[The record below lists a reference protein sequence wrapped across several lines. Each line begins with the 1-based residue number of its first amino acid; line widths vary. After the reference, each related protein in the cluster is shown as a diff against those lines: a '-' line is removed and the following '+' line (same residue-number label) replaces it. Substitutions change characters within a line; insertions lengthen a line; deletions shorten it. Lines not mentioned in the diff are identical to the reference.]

1 MYIQNL
7 TTFYAPTKLLL
18 NEKSTNWDGVSPKL
32 FSFVYY
38 EYFSLEL
45 LGALNPFFQ
54 SFVNNL
60 TLTHCPTIMIITE
73 TKVSGS
79 RAKDIIDR
87 FCLNGAFHA
96 NNIGYTGGMWVLWNS
111 T

>member
-1 MYIQNL
+1 
-7 TTFYAPTKLLL
+7 
-18 NEKSTNWDGVSPKL
+18 
-32 FSFVYY
+32 
-38 EYFSLEL
+38 
-45 LGALNPFFQ
+45 
-54 SFVNNL
+54 
-60 TLTHCPTIMIITE
+60 MIITE

-87 FCLNGAFHA
+87 FCLDGAFHA